1 MKQLASILFFLCSAL
16 MVDGQDRP
24 NVLFILA
31 DDLGIDAIEGF
42 GVTEVNFANTP
53 TLDMLRAEGISYL
66 NAWATP
72 QCAPTRA
79 SIISGRYG
87 INTGVREAPGNLDVS
102 DESIFNYLDRET
114 NDAYSTAVIG
124 KWHISSPF
132 SLDHVLAHGVDH
144 FEGIAGGGVRDYY
157 VWDKVE
163 PDGRT
168 VEIDEYITTHL
179 TNAAMDWIEDQDN
192 QPWFLWL
199 SHVAPHS
206 PLQRPP
212 DGLFTINNTNTNR
225 QLYNATIE
233 AMDHEI
239 GRLLNSM
246 DEDTRSNTIIIFM
259 GDNGTPRN
267 VLQGLPNGHA
277 KGSMFEGGVKV
288 PMIVSG
294 HGVSRPGAIEMGLT
308 QANDIYATLIE
319 VCSNVLQGGIHNSYS
334 IRSSF
339 TAIDA
344 IERDYIYTDYI
355 DDGLELWAVRTDEY
369 KLIEDENGNQS
380 FYRIDQPIYEDQ
392 DLIGNL
398 SEDEAEILADLVVE
412 AESIRNGWSCRDLIL
427 NGEEQT
433 IDDCNDNVTTSTGI
447 VAESES
453 ISIYPNPATSQLVIS
468 VESGDY
474 TIRILDAAGAEY
486 QNLNIDGTQIIDIE
500 TLPAGLFFVE
510 ITNNQNSKICLTK
523 IIKQ

>member
-1 MKQLASILFFLCSAL
+1 MKQIVLILFFLSPNCVFFA
-16 MVDGQDRP
+16 QERP

-31 DDLGIDAIEGF
+31 DDLGIDAITGF
-42 GVTEVNFANTP
+42 GVTHNNFATTP
-53 TLDMLRAEGISYL
+53 NLDLLKAEGISYL

-87 INTGVREAPGNLDVS
+87 INTGVREVPGNLDVS

-114 NDAYSTAVIG
+114 NNAYSTAVIG

-132 SLDHVLAHGVDH
+132 STDQISEHGVDH
-144 FEGIAGGGVRDYY
+144 FEGISGGAVQDYF
-157 VWDKVE
+157 VWDKVR
-163 PDGRT
+163 PNGS
-168 VEIDEYITTHL
+168 VAEIEEYITTHL
-179 TNAAMDWIEDQDN
+179 TNAAIDWIDDQT

-206 PLQRPP
+206 PFQRPP
-212 DGLFTINNTNTNR
+212 DSLFTIDNPTTNR
-225 QLYNATIE
+225 QLYNASIE
-233 AMDHEI
+233 ALDHEI

-246 DEDTRSNTIIIFM
+246 DSETRNNTIVIFM

-267 VLQGLPNGHA
+267 VLQGLPNGHG
-277 KGSMFEGGVKV
+277 KGTMFEGGVKV

-294 HGVSRPGAIEMGLT
+294 HGVSRSGEVEFGLT

-319 VCSNVLQGGIHNSYS
+319 VCSNDLPGGIHNSYS

-339 TAIDA
+339 TQANA
-344 IERDYIYTDYI
+344 IERNYIYTDYL

-369 KLIEDENGNQS
+369 KLIEGADGSQA
-380 FYRIDQPIYEDQ
+380 FYRIDQPTYEDVN
-392 DLIGNL
+392 LIGNL
-398 SEDEAEILADLVVE
+398 SDAEVEIFDDLVLE

-427 NGEEQT
+427 NGEELT

-447 VAESES
+447 VAEDDA
-453 ISIYPNPATSQLVIS
+453 ISIYPNPSSSDITIS

-474 TIRILDAAGAEY
+474 AVRILDAVGAEH
-486 QNLNIDGTQIIDIE
+486 QNLNISGTEIIDID
-500 TLPAGLFFVE
+500 TLPVGLYFVE
-510 ITNNQNSKICLTK
+510 ITNNQNSKLCLTK